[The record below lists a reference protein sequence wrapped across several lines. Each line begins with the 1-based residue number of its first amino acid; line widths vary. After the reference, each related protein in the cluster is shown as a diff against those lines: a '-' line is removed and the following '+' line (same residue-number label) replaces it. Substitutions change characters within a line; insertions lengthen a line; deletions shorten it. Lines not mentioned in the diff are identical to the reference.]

1 MKSVY
6 LDIDHSKYILDWK
19 YGSGCAEVL
28 EKMLPIHKVEFIRNS
43 GARLSD
49 GDLYRVTDTEDNIL
63 LLMIKYCFP
72 IVDADTVDY
81 YLSLSYYEQQ
91 NFKNKL
97 AEGSVPA

>member
-1 MKSVY
+1 VKSVY
-6 LDIDHSKYILDWK
+6 LDIDHSKYELDWK
-19 YGSGCAEVL
+19 YGAKCETVL

-72 IVDADTVDY
+72 IVDSDTVDHF
-81 YLSLSYYEQQ
+81 LSLSSYEQQ
-91 NFKNKL
+91 RFKNKL
-97 AEGSVPA
+97 AAGNVPA